1 MDTAER
7 YFRLN
12 CKIRKFIF
20 EINIIITG
28 HENTKL
34 FITHG
39 GLLSTQEAIYNAV
52 PMLGIPV
59 LVDQFLVSECSIEF

>member
-1 MDTAER
+1 MSLKQA
-7 YFRLN
+7 
-12 CKIRKFIF
+12 IV
-20 EINIIITG
+20 TG

-39 GLLSTQEAIYNAV
+39 GLLSTHEAIYNSV

-59 LVDQFLVSECSIEF
+59 MIDQFLVSILSFISEFYNKNI